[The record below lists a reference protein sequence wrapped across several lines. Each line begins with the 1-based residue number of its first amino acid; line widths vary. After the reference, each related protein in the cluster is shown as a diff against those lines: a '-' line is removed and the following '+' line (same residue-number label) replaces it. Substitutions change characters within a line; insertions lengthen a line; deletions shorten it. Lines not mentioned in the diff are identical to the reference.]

1 MCCFMDREELLGKY
15 VAGER
20 DFRGVILQYI
30 SLDGVKLEGV
40 NFTGAIFN
48 AVSFKTTLIDSE
60 DISQGFNEP
69 IFVNCNFSCSEWWV
83 CRLPK
88 LVGCNFQYSTMEGC
102 YLFDR
107 FVDCDW
113 RYSQIQGCYWDD
125 LYFRGMRF
133 QRNEVESRICSN
145 APNSYWGLNNG
156 KVLTLKIVFSAIRS
170 CQIAKCDRTLGCVRE
185 RNLTSK
191 TLYVELLRY

>member
-1 MCCFMDREELLGKY
+1 MDREELLGKY

-113 RYSQIQGCYWDD
+113 RYSQIKGCYWDD
-125 LYFRGMRF
+125 CIFEGCDFREMRLNQEFVLMPQILMPELYDFDPSFGIRYVNTFDKDG
-133 QRNEVESRICSN
+133 
-145 APNSYWGLNNG
+145 
-156 KVLTLKIVFSAIRS
+156 VFHSGIYCTIRS
-170 CQIAKCDRTLGCVRE
+170 SRLPF
-185 RNLTSK
+185 
-191 TLYVELLRY
+191 